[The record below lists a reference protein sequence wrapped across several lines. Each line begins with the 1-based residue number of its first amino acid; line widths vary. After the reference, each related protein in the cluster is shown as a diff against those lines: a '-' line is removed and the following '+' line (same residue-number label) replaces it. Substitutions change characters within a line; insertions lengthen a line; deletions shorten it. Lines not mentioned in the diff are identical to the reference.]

1 MASLRSPTPA
11 SRDATPELLTPRSK
25 LRALLATVDGS
36 DDEDPVQI
44 GVLNT
49 NPDSDSDVPVRP
61 RGKLASR
68 MQGPSDIS
76 NEPETTNGA
85 ETARDRVRRMLEQ
98 EKEQPGEA
106 MDTEMVDAEDAEEED
121 ELPVASRRLM
131 RRAAHDDATDLSARS
146 TSPGLFVSSPIRP
159 SPTKAPQNQPESEE
173 DLPTVKSDR
182 FKALV
187 ERKRQERLAREAEE
201 EARRAER
208 RALQEKLASELEQL
222 DSGDDDTGGITDDEG
237 GRRLTQEARPTRKA
251 SKKALEE
258 MNRETQRLA
267 RNMQLAHEAKTRK
280 KLSKASLFERFNFR
294 PDGEPLP
301 VEPPANSSSR
311 PVSPPTD
318 GDANKDTPPSSPP
331 VGEKRDSAQVDDN
344 AAANPHDSVANPG
357 VEPAKPSSPARL
369 DKGKGPAIDVEEPS
383 KPAQTKRQV
392 RVRIPVPAKAGAA
405 DSDDELEITTTS
417 KDKMNAVFNNI
428 PFRKAQESHSM
439 LALRALAHV
448 TSPGKETK
456 RKNERERMTPGE
468 SHALLMQKWR
478 EQVRSERDRR
488 LELLKSQG
496 VVIQT
501 SEERERQMQEVEDIL
516 AKAREEARRI
526 KEEEV
531 AAEKKERKESGE
543 ADPLAW
549 DDSDDEEYE
558 GNDADEEASD
568 VELSGSEV
576 DEEEEE
582 EDEEEEESEDVIAG
596 SAMFEAEAEDATSET
611 SEALPKLDNDEAEDN
626 DDEGVETATP
636 MKRRR
641 ARNKTAILSD
651 DEAELAVEATPKSKK
666 TPVSTAFQ
674 SPAAPT
680 SVLRSAKKTF
690 IPGLPVQGPAGL
702 SLTQIFAGTMDDNQ
716 KSQIN
721 EPTQSMMPDFDAFP
735 DSNFSAAIDDN
746 ADDMVL
752 DSQRDE
758 SQGVTQAVQLNLAQT
773 QMHGLDSLLRDE
785 MNSQISDMVELSQDG
800 GFQRYTPLKS
810 RFVEPPHST
819 VETISTDQHGDAIQS
834 SPLVRRGRLRRKMEM
849 SSVDEDVAVPMSGE
863 KEGEA
868 EAAPSKTAFNV
879 LQDAAAEQKKKKLIE
894 EFNKKK
900 SKAKEM
906 VEEQAEES
914 EDEYAGLGGVD
925 GEDSDDEF
933 DATLQDIIDDAAGN
947 DEDARKLA
955 AFYADRERINDEK
968 EVEKLYKDITSG
980 MLRRKRGADYDLS
993 DSDDGGEARRRMKR
1007 RQFAK
1012 MQKALFADERVK
1024 KMAENPGNQ
1033 AFLRTIEDR
1042 GSDDEMDVLEIVNAP
1057 ASQGEESQSQSEPIE
1072 QQQQRIVPDSQ
1083 PRKPLGS
1090 AGDNRAP
1097 AHLRRTK
1104 DGKKP
1109 SNIGEVRETLSDLLE
1124 DGRHSSVIPATEV
1137 GSDSEGEEG
1146 RPASRGNKENQSP
1159 ASRRTRNVVV
1169 DRISLKRN
1177 ASSTSSSSRPAFA
1190 TAVASSSSFK
1200 VPASLLRRAT
1210 TNSSLLSTASTSS
1223 SSTTAAGGS
1232 GSGFG
1237 EETKI
1242 KKGAGKKSGINGFSR
1257 DNEKL
1262 ARMQE
1267 NERRRQEKKVR
1278 GAESRAGLVGGLLAT
1293 TWQQAVMLAKYLYC
1307 QIRGQAAS
1315 RKRQPD
1321 APSRQQPGSTTGIR

>member
-36 DDEDPVQI
+36 DDEDSVQI

-49 NPDSDSDVPVRP
+49 KAP
-61 RGKLASR
+61 KKAQL
-68 MQGPSDIS
+68 
-76 NEPETTNGA
+76 PERIPIAQTQTQ
-85 ETARDRVRRMLEQ
+85 TRMLEQ

-106 MDTEMVDAEDAEEED
+106 MDTEMVDAEDAQEED
-121 ELPVASRRLM
+121 ELPVAPRQLQRRV
-131 RRAAHDDATDLSARS
+131 AHDDGTDLPARS

-344 AAANPHDSVANPG
+344 AAANPHDSVANPS
-357 VEPAKPSSPARL
+357 VEPAKPSSPTRL

-439 LALRALAHV
+439 LALRALAH
-448 TSPGKETK
+448 
-456 RKNERERMTPGE
+456 
-468 SHALLMQKWR
+468 WR

-582 EDEEEEESEDVIAG
+582 EDEEEESEDVIAG

-800 GFQRYTPLKS
+800 GFQR
-810 RFVEPPHST
+810 
-819 VETISTDQHGDAIQS
+819 
-834 SPLVRRGRLRRKMEM
+834 GRLRRKMEM
-849 SSVDEDVAVPMSGE
+849 SSVDEDIAVPMSGE

-1057 ASQGEESQSQSEPIE
+1057 ASQGEESQSQSEPTE

-1124 DGRHSSVIPATEV
+1124 DGRHSSVIPATEI

-1278 GAESRAGLVGGLLAT
+1278 GAESRAGLVGGLLG
-1293 TWQQAVMLAKYLYC
+1293 K
-1307 QIRGQAAS
+1307 
-1315 RKRQPD
+1315 
-1321 APSRQQPGSTTGIR
+1321 GSFE

>member
-36 DDEDPVQI
+36 DDEDAAQI
-44 GVLNT
+44 GVLSSKSPKNST
-49 NPDSDSDVPVRP
+49 TARENVDSSDSDSDVPVRP
-61 RGKLASR
+61 RGKLAGR
-68 MQGPSDIS
+68 MQGPSDTV
-76 NEPETTNGA
+76 NKPETTNDA
-85 ETARDRVRRMLEQ
+85 ETATDRVRRMLEQ
-98 EKEQPGEA
+98 EKEQVDA
-106 MDTEMVDAEDAEEED
+106 TDTDMVDAGDAEKEN
-121 ELPVASRRLM
+121 ELPVAPRRLK
-131 RRAAHDDATDLSARS
+131 RRAEHGSATDLPPRS
-146 TSPGLFVSSPIRP
+146 PSPGLFVSSPIRP

-237 GRRLTQEARPTRKA
+237 GRKLTQEARPTRKA

-294 PDGEPLP
+294 PGGEPLP
-301 VEPPANSSSR
+301 LEPPTNSSSR

-318 GDANKDTPPSSPP
+318 ADANKDTPPSSPP
-331 VGEKRDSAQVDDN
+331 VGEKNDSVQADDN
-344 AAANPHDSVANPG
+344 AGANPRDSMANSN
-357 VEPAKPSSPARL
+357 VEPTKPSSPTRL

-383 KPAQTKRQV
+383 KLTQTKRRV
-392 RVRIPVPAKAGAA
+392 RVRIPVPTNTGTA

-439 LALRALAHV
+439 LALRALANV
-448 TSPGKETK
+448 TSPGKESK
-456 RKNERERMTPGE
+456 RKNEREGMTPGE
-468 SHALLMQKWR
+468 FQATLLQKAR
-478 EQVRSERDRR
+478 EQARSERDRR

-516 AKAREEARRI
+516 AKAREEAQRI
-526 KEEEV
+526 KEEEA
-531 AAEKKERKESGE
+531 AAEKKEGKDGGE

-549 DDSDDEEYE
+549 DDSDEEYE
-558 GNDADEEASD
+558 GDDADEEVSNVD
-568 VELSGSEV
+568 LSGS
-576 DEEEEE
+576 EE
-582 EDEEEEESEDVIAG
+582 EDEEEDEGEPGDVIAG

-611 SEALPKLDNDEAEDN
+611 SEVLPKLDDYEAED
-626 DDEGVETATP
+626 DESVAKATP
-636 MKRRR
+636 LKRRR
-641 ARNKTAILSD
+641 ARNKTAVLSD
-651 DEAELAVEATPKSKK
+651 DEADPTVEATPTSKK
-666 TPVSTAFQ
+666 TPVSTAFH

-690 IPGLPVQGPAGL
+690 IPGLPVEGPAGL

-716 KSQIN
+716 KSQFN
-721 EPTQSMMPDFDAFP
+721 DPTQSMMPDFDAFP

-752 DSQRDE
+752 DSQQDG

-819 VETISTDQHGDAIQS
+819 VETITADQHGDAIQS

-849 SSVDEDVAVPMSGE
+849 SSADEEVVVPLSGE
-863 KEGEA
+863 NEEDGK
-868 EAAPSKTAFNV
+868 AAASKTAFKL

-914 EDEYAGLGGVD
+914 EDEYAGLGGAD
-925 GEDSDDEF
+925 GEDSDDEI
-933 DATLQDIIDDAAGN
+933 DASLQDIIDDAAGN

-968 EVEKLYKDITSG
+968 EIEKLYKDITSG

-1042 GSDDEMDVLEIVNAP
+1042 GSDDEMDVLDVVNAP
-1057 ASQGEESQSQSEPIE
+1057 ASQGEESQSQSEQSE
-1072 QQQQRIVPDSQ
+1072 QQQLRTIPDSQ
-1083 PRKPLGS
+1083 PRKGG

-1097 AHLRRTK
+1097 AHMRRTK

-1124 DGRHSSVIPATEV
+1124 DGRHGSVIPATEV
-1137 GSDSEGEEG
+1137 GSDSEDEQG
-1146 RPASRGNKENQSP
+1146 RPESRGNKENHSP

-1169 DRISLKRN
+1169 DRISLKRS
-1177 ASSTSSSSRPAFA
+1177 ASSTLSSSNRLAFA
-1190 TAVASSSSFK
+1190 SGGASSSSFK

-1223 SSTTAAGGS
+1223 SSTAAASGS

-1237 EETKI
+1237 EEAKI

-1278 GAESRAGLVGGLLAT
+1278 GAESRAGLVGGLLG
-1293 TWQQAVMLAKYLYC
+1293 K
-1307 QIRGQAAS
+1307 
-1315 RKRQPD
+1315 
-1321 APSRQQPGSTTGIR
+1321 GSFE